1 MSTNF
6 WSPDGKPMTAAQ
18 FVERLFGEIPEL
30 FGDDDELRALWSCPD
45 TRKALLKGLTEK
57 GYGQDQLIEINY
69 LIDAEKSE
77 LYNVLSRRT

>member
-1 MSTNF
+1 
-6 WSPDGKPMTAAQ
+6 MTAAQ

-30 FGDDDELRALWSCPD
+30 FGDDELRALWSRPD

-57 GYGQDQLIEINY
+57 GYGQDQLIEINH

>member
-1 MSTNF
+1 
-6 WSPDGKPMTAAQ
+6 MTAAQ